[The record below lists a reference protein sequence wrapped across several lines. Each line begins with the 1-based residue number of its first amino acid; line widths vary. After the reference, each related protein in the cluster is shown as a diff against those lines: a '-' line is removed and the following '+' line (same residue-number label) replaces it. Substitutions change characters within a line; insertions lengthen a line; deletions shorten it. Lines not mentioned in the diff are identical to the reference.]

1 MKPIN
6 HKKKKRNNS
15 KAPMIINDLRSL
27 TVLIVYPKSIEG
39 EELWEHLTRIGC
51 QIQTC
56 WPPPIEIPKN
66 IDVVFLFIIAGSSSY
81 WFAPKTLWDTRKYYA
96 KCNEP

>member
-1 MKPIN
+1 MKLTN
-6 HKKKKRNNS
+6 HKKNKKVNAKS
-15 KAPMIINDLRSL
+15 PMIINDLKSL
-27 TVLIVYPKSIEG
+27 TVLIVFPKSTEG

-66 IDVVFLFIIAGSSSY
+66 IDVVFLFVRPIVEG
-81 WFAPKTLWDTRKYYA
+81 
-96 KCNEP
+96 